1 MAPFQ
6 LLLTLNLSQY
16 LLGAAAAFSWGNA
29 NDQHVLQTAGKLD
42 SEDTY
47 KFSHP
52 IRRVAIVGGGVGYV
66 LVSL

>member
-29 NDQHVLQTAGKLD
+29 NDQHVLQTAGLD

-52 IRRVAIVGGGVGYV
+52 IHRVAIVGGGVGYA